1 MVDEQGV
8 VEVASAAVE
17 TLFGYGVGQVVGEP
31 VDLLVPDQV
40 REVHHTYRAAYIE
53 DPVSRPMGGG
63 LELHGRRR
71 DGSVFPVD
79 VSLTP
84 LTFEGRVRTAAFVR
98 DATRRRRTE
107 HLMRDVNEVTQRV
120 LAGAEVHDILMDVS
134 ERARSLVSGSAAWVV
149 VPDESN
155 PDRLRVTAAAGRAA
169 DQLLGASLDAETS
182 LSARS
187 MLAGQ
192 PVVLVDMSAEAAVLL
207 EARQGGFGPGAYLPM
222 LTQDGPIGAL
232 VVARDTGA
240 ESFSDSEVAAV
251 EVFAS
256 AAAVAIALGTTRDSL
271 EAFHILREHER
282 IGRDLHDTVIQRLF
296 ALGMRLQAAQRLAD
310 PRVNERIN
318 EAVDAIDE
326 VIRDIRETIFDLNRP
341 QGSDLDVRQRV
352 REVVAEVGS
361 HLDFTPR
368 VTFRGPVEAAVSEQT
383 LTHLLAVARE
393 CLTNVGRHAQAS
405 RADVVLQATAAS
417 VTLSVADD
425 GIGPPDGPSAGHGL
439 ANMADRAEDLGG
451 EFHVTARK
459 PKGTLVQWTAPT
471 RGEGGRSEAVKAV
484 RP

>member
-1 MVDEQGV
+1 MSEDSGSFLEALFACSPDAIVVVDEQGV

-53 DPVSRPMGGG
+53 DPVSRPMGAG

-207 EARQGGFGPGAYLPM
+207 EARQGGFGPGAYLPCSPKM
-222 LTQDGPIGAL
+222 AQSEPWLWL
-232 VVARDTGA
+232 VTPAPRV
-240 ESFSDSEVAAV
+240 
-251 EVFAS
+251 S
-256 AAAVAIALGTTRDSL
+256 ATRKSPRWRCSPRPPRSAIALGTTRDSL

-318 EAVDAIDE
+318 EAVDAIDK

-393 CLTNVGRHAQAS
+393 CLDQRRPSRPGFESGRG
-405 RADVVLQATAAS
+405 AAS
-417 VTLSVADD
+417 Y
-425 GIGPPDGPSAGHGL
+425 
-439 ANMADRAEDLGG
+439 
-451 EFHVTARK
+451 
-459 PKGTLVQWTAPT
+459 
-471 RGEGGRSEAVKAV
+471 RGERHVE
-484 RP
+484 RRR